1 VIFEWD
7 DQKSKANQK
16 KHGVSF
22 QEALTV
28 FSDPLSITV
37 IDPEHSET
45 EYRFIDIG
53 LAESGRV
60 LVVSYTERG
69 THIRI
74 ISSRP
79 ALPAE
84 RRIYEEGD

>member
-1 VIFEWD
+1 MIFEWD
-7 DQKSKANQK
+7 EKKAALNLK

-22 QEALTV
+22 HEAKSV
-28 FSDPLSITV
+28 FGDLLSITV
-37 IDPEHSET
+37 ADPDHSDS

-53 LAESGRV
+53 LSESGKL

-69 THIRI
+69 TKIRI
-74 ISSRP
+74 ISSRL

-84 RRIYEEGD
+84 RVMYEKG

>member
-1 VIFEWD
+1 MIFEWD
-7 DQKSKANQK
+7 DQKASTNLK

-22 QEALTV
+22 QEAKTV
-28 FSDPLSITV
+28 FGDTLSITV
-37 IDPEHSET
+37 ADLEHSES

-53 LAESGRV
+53 LTENGRL

-69 THIRI
+69 TKIRI
-74 ISSRP
+74 ISSRL

-84 RRIYEEGD
+84 RMMYEKG